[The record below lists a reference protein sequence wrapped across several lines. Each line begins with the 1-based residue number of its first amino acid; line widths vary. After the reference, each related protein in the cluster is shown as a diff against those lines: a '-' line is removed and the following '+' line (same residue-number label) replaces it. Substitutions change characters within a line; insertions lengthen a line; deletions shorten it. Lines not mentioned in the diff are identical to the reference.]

1 MRALVEMEHSGLI
14 PMLRDDKYEG
24 LARMYHLFR
33 RVEGG
38 AQLIRTVMSDHV
50 KEVGKQLVQ
59 DPEKTKVGVCVG
71 GGQAWK
77 RVLYVGRLKVLRI
90 YSGQAAGAGPGKD
103 QGGWGFI

>member
-38 AQLIRTVMSDHV
+38 AQLIRTVMSDRV

-71 GGQAWK
+71 GGRHAK
-77 RVLYVGRLKVLRI
+77 GSCML
-90 YSGQAAGAGPGKD
+90 
-103 QGGWGFI
+103 GG